1 MQGKMER
8 IFLLCFTFVEPFI
21 MYITEENTQVHW
33 SIVFSSAS
41 VKGTFIAFDFI
52 VFTDAF
58 RSMRFHGPKALRGCW
73 SPWTGMEPGTR
84 PFHCLEPTIFC
95 LNPKA
100 NVMEP

>member
-21 MYITEENTQVHW
+21 MCITEKNTQVHW

-58 RSMRFHGPKALRGCW
+58 RSMRFHGPKAL
-73 SPWTGMEPGTR
+73 SPWSHGAR
-84 PFHCLEPTIFC
+84 NPTISLPETHHF
-95 LNPKA
+95 LPQ
-100 NVMEP
+100 P